1 MSKRLSLGVR
11 NIFSTHVNNKGLI
24 SIIHKMFYKSKQR
37 RQATYNIDK
46 KIEDYIL
53 NIYI

>member
-24 SIIHKMFYKSKQR
+24 SIIHKMFLQ
-37 RQATYNIDK
+37 I
-46 KIEDYIL
+46 KIEKTSHIQHRQE
-53 NIYI
+53 N